1 MSISTGVIRF
11 EIVKENTAWPF
22 KQEPLITLT
31 VAPVSKDTSPGMTS
45 SLACDPACWL
55 CTLGRPQSFEDEVA
69 RKLAALRLRRP
80 CDGRLEKGVL
90 GGGPKENT
98 KLMTPFLEDRDAAE
112 PIENRPASASRQAE
126 TDAGKVAATGYC
138 FGGLCVLDLARTGE
152 DFKGATSFHGLFNK
166 PGNTEVKAIKA
177 KILALHGW
185 DDPMVPP
192 ADVVALAEE
201 LTAAGADWQ
210 IHGYGNTLHAFTN
223 SEANAPD
230 MGAMYKADADRRSWQ
245 AMENFL
251 AEVLA

>member
-1 MSISTGVIRF
+1 MAVQTRTIDYTDGGTGLEGYFAWDDVVSGARPGVLVVHAWAGRSPF
-11 EIVKENTAWPF
+11 EE
-22 KQEPLITLT
+22 
-31 VAPVSKDTSPGMTS
+31 
-45 SLACDPACWL
+45 
-55 CTLGRPQSFEDEVA
+55 EVA
-69 RKLAALRLRRP
+69 RKLAALGYAALAM
-80 CDGRLEKGVL
+80 DVYGKGVL
-90 GGGPKENT
+90 GGGPEENA
-98 KLMTPFLEDRDAAE
+98 KLMTPFLEDR
-112 PIENRPASASRQAE
+112 PTLQNRLKTGLQVIRDQAE

-152 DFKGATSFHGLFNK
+152 DFQGAVSFHGLFNK
-166 PGNTEVKAIKA
+166 PGNTDGTAIKA
-177 KILALHGW
+177 KVLALHGW

-223 SEANAPD
+223 PEANAPD

-245 AMENFL
+245 AMKNFL